1 MPKTDRRQVARN
13 SLLKSRH
20 LAPVLLWMSPDE
32 AFGGEFSSS
41 TVTLT
46 TLGRP
51 EFADRHGYV

>member
-1 MPKTDRRQVARN
+1 
-13 SLLKSRH
+13 LKSRH